1 MCIRDRSTTKTVTV
15 VFNIGAPELTINE
28 TDQTVSSKY
37 FSLSGYATD
46 ENYSVTLTIN
56 GEAVGVNP
64 TWGTWSRDYTLTE
77 GKNVFTVVATN
88 EAGKSTTETVTI
100 VFNTGAPE

>member
-1 MCIRDRSTTKTVTV
+1 M
-15 VFNIGAPELTINE
+15 
-28 TDQTVSSKY
+28 
-37 FSLSGYATD
+37 
-46 ENYSVTLTIN
+46 SVD
-56 GEAVGVNP
+56 P

-77 GKNVFTVVATN
+77 GKNVFTIVATN